1 MYSWFYIANWL
12 KSAKT
17 LYRCNK
23 FTLSNGL
30 VLKDDKTTY
39 IDRYLQKML
48 LRNSESYPK
57 ENWCDCSNLV
67 YNG

>member
-12 KSAKT
+12 TSAKT

-30 VLKDDKTTY
+30 VLQDDKTTY
-39 IDRYLQKML
+39 IDRYLQKM
-48 LRNSESYPK
+48 SPK
-57 ENWCDCSNLV
+57 ATQRKYWHDCSNLV